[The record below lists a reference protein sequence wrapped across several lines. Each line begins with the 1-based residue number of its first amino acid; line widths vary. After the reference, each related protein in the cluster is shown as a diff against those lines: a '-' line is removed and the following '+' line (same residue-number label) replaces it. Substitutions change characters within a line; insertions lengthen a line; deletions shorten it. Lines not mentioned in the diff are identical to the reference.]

1 MGMRRKGLTFLW
13 EKWKTFAK
21 AVGNFNSRVILT
33 LFYFGVVGL
42 FSLVA
47 GRWQN
52 DLRMKSVSGSNW
64 LPVKKKEMGLTEAK
78 RQF

>member
-1 MGMRRKGLTFLW
+1 MRKRDLTFLW

-21 AVGNFNSRVILT
+21 AVGNFNFRVILT
-33 LFYFGVVGL
+33 LFYFGVVGF
-42 FSLVA
+42 FSLGV

-52 DLRMKSVSGSNW
+52 YLRMKSVSGSNW
-64 LPVKKKEMGLTEAK
+64 LPVKKKEMGLAEAK